1 MIRQPLEDDVADQR
15 PDRRFWMQRH
25 SLNARFAVAAI
36 LSTTLALLVAGL
48 ALPTLFE
55 RHVERRIGAELRA
68 QLDRIV
74 AALVVAPDGRLRVE
88 PRPSDPRFRTPLSG
102 YYWQVDDGARSAQAG
117 EGLLRSRSLWDA
129 SLQLPSDPLAPGVV
143 HAHWI
148 AGPAGQQL
156 MVRERSVRI
165 EAAGG
170 SRALRVMVALDR
182 DELLQARRSF
192 TADMLPYLALIAAV
206 LGLAAVVQVRIV
218 LAPLEGIRRGVAAI
232 RSGQA
237 TRLQDSKLPDE
248 IQPLATELNA
258 LLAARERS
266 VERARAWTADLAH
279 GLKTPL
285 SALAAEAQD
294 LREQGQPALADGL
307 EQLAQSMRRRVDRE
321 LVRARLRSGRIT
333 AQACADAVVAVHGLL
348 RALRRA
354 PDAEHLRWELDVPA
368 TAMVAMP
375 ADDLM
380 ELLGNLL
387 ENAAKWA
394 CSRIWVRIEAGD
406 GVRVCVT
413 DDGPGVPESQL
424 DRLGERGLRLD
435 EGKAGSGLGLAIVR
449 DVVNA
454 YGASLTLRSAPGA
467 GLTAEVSLPG
477 AEGARQ

>member
-1 MIRQPLEDDVADQR
+1 MR
-15 PDRRFWMQRH
+15 RH
-25 SLNARFAVAAI
+25 SLSVRFAVAAI

-48 ALPTLFE
+48 ALPILFE
-55 RHVERRIGAELRA
+55 RHVERRIGAELKA

-74 AALVVAPDGRLRVE
+74 AALVVAPDGQVQVE

-102 YYWQVDDGARSAQAG
+102 YYWQVDDGARAAQTG

-129 SLQLPSDPLAPGVV
+129 SLQLPNDPLVPGVV

-165 EAAGG
+165 EAADG
-170 SRALRVMVALDR
+170 SRMLRVMVALDR
-182 DELLQARRSF
+182 SELVQARRSF
-192 TADMLPYLALIAAV
+192 TAEMLPYLALIAAV

-232 RSGQA
+232 RSGHA
-237 TRLQDSKLPDE
+237 KRLQDSKLPDE
-248 IQPLATELNA
+248 VQPLATELNA
-258 LLAARERS
+258 LLEARERS
-266 VERARAWTADLAH
+266 IERARAWTADLAH

-285 SALAAEAQD
+285 SALAVGAQD
-294 LREQGQPALADGL
+294 LREQGQPALADEL

-333 AQACADAVVAVHGLL
+333 AQVSADAVVAAQGLL
-348 RALRRA
+348 RALQRA
-354 PDAEHLRWELDVPA
+354 PDVEHLQWELDVPP
-368 TAMVAMP
+368 TAKVAMST
-375 ADDLM
+375 DDLM

-394 CSRIWVRIEAGD
+394 RSRVWIRIEAGD
-406 GVRVCVT
+406 WVRISVT

-435 EGKAGSGLGLAIVR
+435 ESKAGSGLGLAIVR
-449 DVVNA
+449 DVVSA
-454 YGASLTLRSAPGA
+454 YGASLTLRSSPGA
-467 GLTAEVSLPG
+467 GLSVEVSLPG
-477 AEGARQ
+477 DAR

>member
-1 MIRQPLEDDVADQR
+1 
-15 PDRRFWMQRH
+15 MQLH
-25 SLNARFAVAAI
+25 SLSMKSLSVRFAVAAI

-55 RHVERRIGAELRA
+55 RHVERRIGAELSA
-68 QLDRIV
+68 QLDRII
-74 AALVVAPDGRLRVE
+74 AALEVAPDGQIRVE
-88 PRPSDPRFRTPLSG
+88 PQPSDPRFRTPLSG
-102 YYWQVDDGARSAQAG
+102 YYWQVDDAARGEQAG
-117 EGLLRSRSLWDA
+117 EGVLRSRSLWDV
-129 SLQLPSDPLAPGVV
+129 SLQLPNDLLAPGSV

-156 MVRERSVRI
+156 MVRERLVRL
-165 EAAGG
+165 EAASGA
-170 SRALRVMVALDR
+170 RALRVMVAMDR
-182 DELLQARRSF
+182 GELVQMRRSF
-192 TADMLPYLALIAAV
+192 AADMLPYLVVIAVV
-206 LGLAAVVQVRIV
+206 LGVAAIVQIRIV

-232 RSGQA
+232 RSGHA
-237 TRLQDSKLPDE
+237 KRLQDSKLPDE
-248 IQPLATELNA
+248 VQPLATELNA
-258 LLAARERS
+258 LLEARERS

-285 SALAAEAQD
+285 SALAAGAQD
-294 LREQGQPALADGL
+294 LRDQGQPALADEL

-321 LVRARLRSGRIT
+321 LVRARLRSGRV
-333 AQACADAVVAVHGLL
+333 AARARADAVAAVHGLL
-348 RALRRA
+348 GALRRA
-354 PDAEHLRWELDVPA
+354 PDAERLQWALDAPPA
-368 TAMVAMP
+368 AMVAVS

-394 CSRIWVRIEAGD
+394 RSQVWIRIEVSDWVRIEI
-406 GVRVCVT
+406 T

-449 DVVNA
+449 DVVSA
-454 YGASLTLRSAPGA
+454 YGASLTLRSPPGA

-477 AEGARQ
+477 VKVAG